1 MTPSRS
7 TKQVGEL
14 KSSSAA
20 GSINGA
26 GGAGINDSVPTAANS
41 ATSTPTAKP
50 PTKRGASTTPGMRLE
65 ILQQAAIDCQNA
77 GISCQV
83 AQLHGAENTVALVLR
98 GVVLVNG
105 NLMIA
110 DIGTGVP

>member
-1 MTPSRS
+1 
-7 TKQVGEL
+7 
-14 KSSSAA
+14 
-20 GSINGA
+20 
-26 GGAGINDSVPTAANS
+26 
-41 ATSTPTAKP
+41 
-50 PTKRGASTTPGMRLE
+50 MRLE